1 MNTIIIWLLIG
12 YPAGLIAKFPD
23 QSSCV
28 EAHKQLEHRPSTYKC
43 IPAKVF
49 IGKEHT

>member
-1 MNTIIIWLLIG
+1 MNTILIWLLVG

-23 QSSCV
+23 QDSCV
-28 EAHKQLEHRPSTYKC
+28 AVHKQLEPKPWNYKC
-43 IPAKVF
+43 VPAKVF